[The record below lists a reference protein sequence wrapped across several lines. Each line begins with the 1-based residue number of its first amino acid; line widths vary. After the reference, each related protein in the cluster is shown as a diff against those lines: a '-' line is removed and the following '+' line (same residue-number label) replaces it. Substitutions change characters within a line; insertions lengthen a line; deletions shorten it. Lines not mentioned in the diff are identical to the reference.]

1 MSINYIE
8 WLYLYKNLDLE
19 KLENII
25 FYTIDKGIRTYRM
38 YAQKRLREYGFQIT
52 IDQWLVLK
60 VLTENPGIMQQEI
73 AERVFKDNASVTRI
87 IELLVKADYLERK
100 INPDDRRKSNLK
112 VTSKGKKIISDV
124 QKVVLENRA
133 NALSGITQAEL
144 ETVQRVLLKITEN
157 CQEEV

>member
-1 MSINYIE
+1 M
-8 WLYLYKNLDLE
+8 E

-38 YAQKRLREYGFQIT
+38 YAQKRLRERGFEIT

-60 VLTENPGIMQQEI
+60 VLTENPGALQQKI

-100 INPDDRRKSNLK
+100 TNPDDRRKSNLK

-124 QKVVLENRA
+124 QNVVLENRA
-133 NALSGITQAEL
+133 NALQGISQTEL

>member
-1 MSINYIE
+1 M
-8 WLYLYKNLDLE
+8 E

-38 YAQKRLREYGFQIT
+38 YAQKRLRENGFTIT

-60 VLTENPGIMQQEI
+60 VLTENPGVMQQEI

-100 INPDDRRKSNLK
+100 TNATDRRKSNLK

-124 QKVVLENRA
+124 QNVVLENRA
-133 NALSGITQAEL
+133 NALQGISQTEL

>member
-8 WLYLYKNLDLE
+8 CLYLYKNLGLE
-19 KLENII
+19 KLGNII

-38 YAQKRLREYGFQIT
+38 YAQKRLREHGFQIT

-60 VLTENPGIMQQEI
+60 VLTENPGVMQQKI

-100 INPDDRRKSNLK
+100 TNPDDRRKSNLK

-124 QKVVLENRA
+124 QNVVLENRA
-133 NALSGITQAEL
+133 NALSGISQAEL

>member
-1 MSINYIE
+1 M
-8 WLYLYKNLDLE
+8 E

-38 YAQKRLREYGFQIT
+38 YAQKRIREHGFEIT

-60 VLTENPGIMQQEI
+60 VLTENPGALQQKI

-87 IELLVKADYLERK
+87 IDLLVKADYLERK
-100 INPDDRRKSNLK
+100 ANPDDRRKSNLK

-133 NALSGITQAEL
+133 NALSGISQAEL

>member
-38 YAQKRLREYGFQIT
+38 YAQKRLREFGFQIT

-112 VTSKGKKIISDV
+112 VTSKGRKIISEV
-124 QKVVLENRA
+124 QNVVLENRA

>member
-1 MSINYIE
+1 M
-8 WLYLYKNLDLE
+8 YKNLGLE
-19 KLENII
+19 KLGNII

-38 YAQKRLREYGFQIT
+38 YAQKRLREFGFQIT

-60 VLTENPGIMQQEI
+60 VLTENSGIMQQEI

-100 INPDDRRKSNLK
+100 INPDDRRKSNMK
-112 VTSKGKKIISDV
+112 VTLKGKKIISDV
-124 QKVVLENRA
+124 QNVVLENRA
-133 NALSGITQAEL
+133 NALSGISQAEL